1 MATNTNKNSTGP
13 ESWSEYRRLVLAELE
28 RLDTAVSKLTQISL
42 EHEKDLIEIT
52 SGTKAEMMD
61 KLQKL
66 KDETIERVRNMISEI
81 KNELTMKES
90 ADVLQIETMVQAI
103 NDRLN
108 KVQTEIKVLQG
119 KAALLGFGAGLIVAI
134 ISIIAQISWT
144 K

>member
-61 KLQKL
+61 KLQKI

>member
-1 MATNTNKNSTGP
+1 MATNTNKNSAGP

>member
-1 MATNTNKNSTGP
+1 MATTTNKNSTGP

-81 KNELTMKES
+81 KNELSIKES

-134 ISIIAQISWT
+134 ISIIAQISWN

>member
-66 KDETIERVRNMISEI
+66 KDETIERVRSMISEI

>member
-66 KDETIERVRNMISEI
+66 KDETDERVRNMISEI

>member
-1 MATNTNKNSTGP
+1 MATNTSKNSTGP

-61 KLQKL
+61 QLQKL

>member
-134 ISIIAQISWT
+134 ISIIAQISWN

>member
-1 MATNTNKNSTGP
+1 MATTTNKNSTGP

-28 RLDTAVSKLTQISL
+28 RLDTAVSQLTQISL

-81 KNELTMKES
+81 KNELSIKES

-134 ISIIAQISWT
+134 ISIIAQISWN

>member
-1 MATNTNKNSTGP
+1 MATNTSKNSTGP

>member
-1 MATNTNKNSTGP
+1 MATTTNKNSTGP
-13 ESWSEYRRLVLAELE
+13 ESWAEYRRLVLAELE

-81 KNELTMKES
+81 KNELSIKES

-134 ISIIAQISWT
+134 ISIIAQISWN